1 MANASTNRTGGRLL
15 ALAITAGVA
24 AAAWWGI
31 AQPLADGFRDRAE
44 DIARERRLLGEL
56 RAVASRTDEAQGL
69 REVAQRT
76 SASGMF
82 LQGSS
87 EAVKAANLQSAVAT
101 VVMRG
106 GGAKLRVA
114 RALPPRERDGV
125 QLLAV
130 EFDLVGD
137 LADVTAVLRDLDA
150 AEPVLIVDQMRLARI
165 PPRVDDAREDLLEAR
180 LTVLAATA
188 RGGN

>member
-1 MANASTNRTGGRLL
+1 MANTSTSRTGGRLL
-15 ALAITAGVA
+15 ALAIPAVVA
-24 AAAWWGI
+24 AGAWWGI
-31 AQPLADGFRDRAE
+31 AQPLVDGFRDRAE

-56 RAVASRTDEAQGL
+56 RAVAGRTDEARGL

-76 SASGMF
+76 SASGLF

-125 QLLAV
+125 QLFAV
-130 EFDLVGD
+130 EVDLVGD
-137 LADVTAVLRDLDA
+137 LADVTAVLRELDA
-150 AEPVLIVDQMRLARI
+150 AEPVLIVDQVRLARI
-165 PPRVDDAREDLLEAR
+165 PPRADDARDDLLEAR